1 MVHLDEDVPCDP
13 ATFGEALRKTR
24 EDAGLRIEDITA
36 ETKVSKGI
44 LNALENGDFRLLPER
59 VFSRSFV
66 AQYALTAGVDDGPL
80 LRAFD
85 EAWEGYC
92 ASSGTHPN
100 LEVIAEDLGTSIRW
114 RFWIPITTGVVILL
128 IAAAVILRGSTAMD
142 DVLAPDPRRSGV
154 RLAAKSMETHRSV
167 VPTPRTQPVEK
178 AADPADGKLVDLTV
192 TGILRFDEHGDPVD
206 FDAFQTVDIYAD
218 GANIYEYA
226 DGNPRQYK
234 VRVVANL
241 SYEDLTKNEIVW
253 EDEVEIGVDKG
264 AMYNDPTPGQE
275 FMYTIDVCNNR
286 GAVAGEHDGPFD
298 QPGRRRHRS
307 DELIFAE

>member
-66 AQYALTAGVDDGPL
+66 AQYALTAGVDDGPI

-85 EAWEGYC
+85 EAWDGYC

-114 RFWIPITTGVVILL
+114 RFWIPITTGILILL
-128 IAAAVILRGSTAMD
+128 IAAAVILRGSTSMD

-154 RLAAKSMETHRSV
+154 RQAAKSMETQLSA
-167 VPTPRTQPVEK
+167 VPTPRMQPVEK
-178 AADPADGKLVDLTV
+178 VTDPADGRMVDLTV
-192 TGILRFDEHGDPVD
+192 TVDHGKESWIHYRDRDGKTGQSLLTDGEQLDLVLTGPVKLTVGNAGAVRILVGDQS
-206 FDAFQTVDIYAD
+206 FT
-218 GANIYEYA
+218 
-226 DGNPRQYK
+226 
-234 VRVVANL
+234 
-241 SYEDLTKNEIVW
+241 DL
-253 EDEVEIGVDKG
+253 GL
-264 AMYNDPTPGQE
+264 PGQVIHTE
-275 FMYTIDVCNNR
+275 VTRDGFTRLGR
-286 GAVAGEHDGPFD
+286 GKVDGP
-298 QPGRRRHRS
+298 
-307 DELIFAE
+307 